1 MAPAYHLW
9 LQPTGRAYDT
19 LENIIVDLST
29 TYASPP
35 FEPHVTLLG
44 SLPGSEED
52 ITRRVSHLG
61 ACVQLFD
68 LQLIAPAYGD
78 RYFQCIF
85 YNACESP
92 ALIAVHELANNLFG
106 NISRTFM
113 PHLSLMYGDVPLEL
127 KKQIIAALPDIL
139 PLSFTV
145 DKLHLIRAESQDPQD
160 WSHLCTVHLR
170 Q

>member
-19 LENIIVDLST
+19 LENIISDLST
-29 TYASPP
+29 TYASPS

-44 SLPGSEED
+44 SLPGSEEE
-52 ITRRVSHLG
+52 INRRVSHLG
-61 ACVQLFD
+61 ACLQPLD
-68 LQLIAPAYGD
+68 LHLIAPAYGD

-85 YNACESP
+85 FKARESP
-92 ALIAVHELANNLFG
+92 ALIGAYELANNLFG
-106 NISRTFM
+106 NISGTFM
-113 PHLSLMYGDVPLEL
+113 PHLSLMYGNVSLAL

-139 PLSFTV
+139 PLNFTV
-145 DKLHLIRAESQDPQD
+145 DKVHLIRAESQDPQD
-160 WSHLCTVHLR
+160 WSRLCTVHLR

>member
-9 LQPTGRAYDT
+9 LQPSGSAYDT
-19 LENIIVDLST
+19 LEKIIADLST
-29 TYASPP
+29 TYASPY

-44 SLPGSEED
+44 SLPGPEED
-52 ITRRVSHLG
+52 INRQVSHLKT
-61 ACVQLFD
+61 CLQPFD
-68 LQLIAPAYGD
+68 LHLIEPAYGD

-85 YNACESP
+85 FKARESP
-92 ALIAVHELANNLFG
+92 ALIAAHELANNLFG

-113 PHLSLMYGDVPLEL
+113 PHLSLIYGDVSLEL

-145 DKLHLIRAESQDPQD
+145 DKVHLIRAGSQDSQD
-160 WSHLCTVHLR
+160 WSLMRTVILR